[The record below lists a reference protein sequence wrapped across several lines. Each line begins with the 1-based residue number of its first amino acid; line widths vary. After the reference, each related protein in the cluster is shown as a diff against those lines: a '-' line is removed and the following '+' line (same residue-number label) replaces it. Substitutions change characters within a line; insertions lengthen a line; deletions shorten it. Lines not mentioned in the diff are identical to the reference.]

1 MAGLQVASKAGPV
14 VTLPGDNVT
23 AHVCAAGNR
32 LKLGTGLV
40 QRGEQVVR
48 KHDYIIGICSTTCI
62 GSCLL

>member
-14 VTLPGDNVT
+14 VALPGDNVT

-48 KHDYIIGICSTTCI
+48 TRIITVVKRTTCT
-62 GSCLL
+62 SSFVL

>member
-48 KHDYIIGICSTTCI
+48 KHVSKHGTN
-62 GSCLL
+62 